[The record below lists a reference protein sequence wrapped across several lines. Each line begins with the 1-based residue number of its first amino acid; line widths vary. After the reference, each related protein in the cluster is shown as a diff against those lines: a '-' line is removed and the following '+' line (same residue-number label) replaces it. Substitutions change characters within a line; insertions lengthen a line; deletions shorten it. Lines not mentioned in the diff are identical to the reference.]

1 MEASSP
7 YTFAIVGLIVGF
19 IIGLG
24 CYRLFSKGQR
34 EIAAQ
39 KQTLLEREHQIA
51 DLKKGMDGHLV
62 NVRQCLDNIRAEAV
76 QLEQTIDDNAGQWAL
91 SKRSAPTPENAAATP
106 AEGTDTPDT
115 PRDYADGKS
124 GTLSEDFGLKDS
136 IQEQAAATPQPPRY

>member
-7 YTFAIVGLIVGF
+7 YTIAIVGLIVGF

-24 CYRLFSKGQR
+24 CYRLLSKGQR

-51 DLKKGMDGHLV
+51 DLKKGMDGHLI
-62 NVRQCLDNIRAEAV
+62 NVRQCLDNIRAEAT
-76 QLEQTIDDNAGQWAL
+76 QLEQTIDDNADQWAL
-91 SKRSAPTPENAAATP
+91 SKRSAPASDNTATAP
-106 AEGTDTPDT
+106 TESTDTPDT

-136 IQEQAAATPQPPRY
+136 QEKAAATPQPPRY